1 MIRLL
6 TAPVGEVIDD
16 LVTFCLDH
24 HRPGGRRLLLNMVTS
39 LDGATAAG
47 GETAPLSDDDDRALF
62 VALRAAADVVL
73 VGAGTVREED
83 YGPIRLP
90 VPAQEARRARGLS
103 DLPRLAVVSRSLD
116 LDPSARLF
124 SDPSRR
130 PYLLTGEA
138 SPLDRRER
146 LASRADVVTA
156 GEAEAR
162 PGQILDFFFDRGHE
176 VILCEGGPSLNGE
189 LVAEDLVDEFNVTLA
204 PVMVGGPS
212 SRLVRRAPL
221 VSNRFR
227 LERLMAGERML
238 FARYL
243 RDRP

>member
-1 MIRLL
+1 
-6 TAPVGEVIDD
+6 
-16 LVTFCLDH
+16 
-24 HRPGGRRLLLNMVTS
+24 MVTS

-62 VALRAAADVVL
+62 VALRAVADVVL

-90 VPAQEARRARGLS
+90 ALAQEARRARGLS
-103 DLPRLAVVSRSLD
+103 DVPRMAVVSRSLD
-116 LDPSARLF
+116 LDPDARLF

-130 PYLLTGEA
+130 PYLVTGKA
-138 SPLDRRER
+138 SLLERRES
-146 LASRADVVTA
+146 LASRADIVTA
-156 GEAEAR
+156 GEVEAR
-162 PGQILDFFFDRGHE
+162 PRQVLDFFFEQGHE

-189 LVAEDLVDEFNVTLA
+189 LVAEDLVDEINLTLA

-212 SRLVRRAPL
+212 SRLVRAAPL
-221 VSNRFR
+221 VANSFR
-227 LERLMAGERML
+227 MERLMAGERML